1 MSGPPGEWPTRK
13 RSATVRRVTPPSFV
27 VRLADLERGPK
38 RVSFPLTLAFLGWA
52 FDETEV
58 EARGEGSL
66 ELELTK
72 TGAEVMVRGRAHA
85 DVNVPC
91 VVTLDPLPFELDPE
105 IFLLLYPDPKGAADK
120 GKAKA
125 GSAPREPAKKRGKR
139 AEEPEPELSTE
150 DAARD
155 TYKGDEVVLD
165 DFVREFLL
173 LELPAYPRRSDLPSP
188 EEGISSRPL
197 DQPEASEKPLDPRL
211 SPLLALAGRLK
222 TKKE

>member
-1 MSGPPGEWPTRK
+1 MT
-13 RSATVRRVTPPSFV
+13 TPSFV
-27 VRLADLERGPK
+27 VQLADLERGPK
-38 RVSFPLTLAFLGWA
+38 RVSFPLTQAFLGWA
-52 FDETEV
+52 FHETEA
-58 EARGEGSL
+58 EPQGEGSL

-72 TGAEVMVRGRAHA
+72 TGHEVMVRGRAEAH
-85 DVNVPC
+85 VQVPC
-91 VVTLDPLPFELDPE
+91 VVTLDPLPFDLKPE
-105 IFLLLYPDPKGAADK
+105 IFLLLYPEPKTAPAAGDK
-120 GKAKA
+120 GKHKAKRA
-125 GSAPREPAKKRGKR
+125 GKR
-139 AEEPEPELSTE
+139 AEDAEAELLPE

-165 DFVREFLL
+165 SFVREFLL

>member
-1 MSGPPGEWPTRK
+1 MT
-13 RSATVRRVTPPSFV
+13 TPSFV
-27 VRLADLERGPK
+27 VQLADLERGPK
-38 RVSFPLTLAFLGWA
+38 RVSFPLTQAFLGWA
-52 FDETEV
+52 FQDTEA
-58 EARGEGSL
+58 EPQGEGTL

-72 TGAEVMVRGRAHA
+72 TGNEVMVRGRAEAH
-85 DVNVPC
+85 VHVPC
-91 VVTLDPLPFELDPE
+91 VVTLDPLPFALKPE
-105 IFLLLYPDPKGAADK
+105 IFLLLYPEAKTQSGPDKSKHK
-120 GKAKA
+120 GKAGA
-125 GSAPREPAKKRGKR
+125 SPREAPRRSGKR
-139 AEEPEPELSTE
+139 APEDEPELSPV

-155 TYKGDEVVLD
+155 TYRGEEVVLD
-165 DFVREFLL
+165 PFVREFLL

>member
-1 MSGPPGEWPTRK
+1 VQEVSGVADEWPTRE

-38 RVSFPLTLAFLGWA
+38 RVSFPLTLPFLGWA
-52 FDETEV
+52 FADTEV
-58 EARGEGSL
+58 EAQGEGSL

-72 TGAEVMVRGRAHA
+72 TGEEVMVRGGAQVH
-85 DVNVPC
+85 VHVPC
-91 VVTLDPLPFELDPE
+91 VVTLDPLPFELKPE
-105 IFLLLYPDPKGAADK
+105 IFLLLYPEPKTTAAGEK
-120 GKAKA
+120 GKNK
-125 GSAPREPAKKRGKR
+125 GKRAGKR

-155 TYKGDEVVLD
+155 TYKGEEVVLD
-165 DFVREFLL
+165 SFVREFLL
-173 LELPAYPRRSDLPSP
+173 LELPAYPRRSDLPSS
-188 EEGISSRPL
+188 EERLSSRPL
-197 DQPEASEKPLDPRL
+197 DQPEASEKPVDPRL

>member
-1 MSGPPGEWPTRK
+1 
-13 RSATVRRVTPPSFV
+13 VTTPSFV

-38 RVSFPLTLAFLGWA
+38 RVSFPLTQAFLAWVFA
-52 FDETEV
+52 DTEV
-58 EARGEGSL
+58 EAQGEGSL

-72 TGAEVMVRGRAHA
+72 TGQEVMVRGRAEAH
-85 DVNVPC
+85 VHVPC
-91 VVTLDPLPFELDPE
+91 VVTLDPLPFDLKPE
-105 IFLLLYPDPKGAADK
+105 IFLLLYPDPKAAAAGDK
-120 GKAKA
+120 GKSK
-125 GSAPREPAKKRGKR
+125 GKRATKR
-139 AEEPEPELSTE
+139 AEEPEPELSAE

-155 TYKGDEVVLD
+155 TYKGEEVVLD